1 MQIKLAFCNL
11 IQYSLHTSRQASS
24 RKPFKKK
31 KKMELTQFCLSLFK
45 SPQSLLTR
53 CSIILP
59 SLDFKGITRDNVS
72 WSILFHI

>member
-31 KKMELTQFCLSLFK
+31 KKDGANSVLPKSL
-45 SPQSLLTR
+45 
-53 CSIILP
+53 
-59 SLDFKGITRDNVS
+59 
-72 WSILFHI
+72 